1 MNPAAGASLATALAG
16 HLGRERVIVD
26 PAERALL
33 STDLYVEGALCALAI
48 RPADTATL
56 AAAVRCATEA
66 GYAIVP
72 RGGGLSYTGGYAPGS
87 SESVVVDTRDL
98 AGIVT
103 LDAPGMTLTV
113 RAGTTWETIEETL
126 APHGLR
132 LPFFGTFSGRVATVG
147 GGLSH
152 GAVFFGSA
160 RYGTAADNVL
170 GLEVVCADGRVLR
183 TGQAALRHGKPFFR
197 THGPDLTGLFLHDA
211 GALGIKTEAT
221 FRLIERPAHTDY
233 RSFALADSAGAAAAL
248 SAIGRS
254 GAAEEAYV
262 FDPPT
267 TARGLEGGD
276 LASDLRR
283 LGGIVTGQ
291 GSLLAGLRAGARVIV
306 AGKRLVP
313 AGAYSLH
320 VACAGRSAAAVAADV
335 AQCEVLAA
343 RHGGQLLPNS
353 IPMSVRA
360 APFDNLNGVLGPRGE
375 RWMALNAKVPHGEA
389 PLIIARFAALVAPYR
404 ERLAAHGVAVST
416 LFTAVDTCVFS
427 FEAVFHWPDR
437 WLPLHRAVADPAHLA
452 RFTEPAPNP
461 AGAALVAELRQRTLD
476 LFDELG
482 APSNQLGR
490 TYRYYDNLAPETRA
504 LLDALKAA
512 LDPRGLM
519 NPGVLAPRARP

>member
-1 MNPAAGASLATALAG
+1 MNPAADTDLAAALAG

-33 STDLYVEGALCALAI
+33 GTDLYVEGALCALAI

-56 AAAVRCATEA
+56 AAAVRCVTAA
-66 GYAIVP
+66 GHAVVP
-72 RGGGLSYTGGYAPGS
+72 RGGGLSYTGGYVPDTTEA
-87 SESVVVDTRDL
+87 VVVDTRDL
-98 AGIVT
+98 AGVVT
-103 LDAPGMTLTV
+103 LDAAGMTLTV
-113 RAGTTWETIEETL
+113 RAGTTWEAIEAVL
-126 APHGLR
+126 APQGLR
-132 LPFFGTFSGRVATVG
+132 LPFYGTFSGRVATVG
-147 GGLSH
+147 GGLSN

-183 TGQAALRHGKPFFR
+183 TGQAALRYGKPFYR
-197 THGPDLTGLFLHDA
+197 THGPDLTGLFLHDS

-221 FRLIERPAHTDY
+221 FRLIERPAHTDHG
-233 RSFALADSAGAAAAL
+233 SFALADAMSAAAAL
-248 SAIGRS
+248 SAVGRS

-267 TARGLEGGD
+267 TARGLEGGN

-291 GSLLAGLRAGARVIV
+291 GSLLAGLRAGARVV
-306 AGKRLVP
+306 AAGKRLVP

-320 VACAGRSAAAVAADV
+320 VTCAGRSAAAVAAD
-335 AQCEVLAA
+335 LAHCKALVA
-343 RHGGQLLPNS
+343 RHGGQPLPNS
-353 IPMSVRA
+353 IPLGVHA

-375 RWMALNAKVPHGEA
+375 RWAAVNAKVPHGEA
-389 PLIIARFAALVAPYR
+389 SLIIARFDALIEPYR
-404 ERLAAHGVAVST
+404 ARLAAHGVTVST

-427 FEAVFHWPDR
+427 FEPVFHWPDR

-452 RFTEPAPNP
+452 RLTEPAPNP
-461 AGAALVAELRQRTLD
+461 DGAALVAELRQRTLD

-512 LDPRGLM
+512 LDPQGLM
-519 NPGVLAPRARP
+519 NPGVLAPRARA